1 MIVISKFIDK
11 YRGMSQ
17 AVKAAMV
24 YTIASF
30 TVQGIH
36 LITTPIFTRI
46 MSVDQIGVVSNYS
59 TWGSYFGTIIALG
72 LTSGAI
78 NIALKDYKNDRVGY
92 IKSSQTLVT
101 ISTVA
106 FALIT
111 ALLFP
116 YISGFIGLPW
126 YYMVLMFVTM
136 LFGFSQSFWMSWQR
150 YEYKYKAVGLVTI
163 SCSLLASVG
172 SLLTVIWAKKTAIE
186 DLAFVRLLS
195 YGAISLLFSVPIFI
209 YFLTRKKP
217 LFRKDYAVFSLT
229 IGLPMVVHSFSK
241 SLLSAS
247 DRIMINA
254 MEGSTALGLYSVLY
268 TVGSLSL
275 IVWESINSSFV
286 PYFFE
291 KLDAE
296 KNNTNDIKRIS
307 FSILVLFGAA
317 SFLFALFAP
326 EMVMIIG
333 GKKYM
338 EAVYVAPPVCAGIF
352 YIALYS
358 LYGNILMYYKKT
370 KYIMYCTLAA
380 ALFNIGS
387 NIILI
392 PIYGYIAAAYTTLF
406 SYMLMAAIYLFI
418 TKKIEDRQIYN
429 NRTFWLISA
438 VVVGL
443 CLCCNLLYFNAV
455 VRYLVIGIM
464 LISMLLLR
472 RPIITT
478 LKQLKKK

>member
-1 MIVISKFIDK
+1 MLILDK
-11 YRGMSQ
+11 LKSSSPTI
-17 AVKAAMV
+17 KAAAV

-36 LITTPIFTRI
+36 LITTPLFTRI
-46 MSVDQIGVVSNYS
+46 MSVEQIGVVSNYS
-59 TWGSYFGTIIALG
+59 TWSSYFGTIIALG

-101 ISTVA
+101 ISMVV
-106 FALIT
+106 FAIIT

-116 YISGFIGLPW
+116 YISVFIGLPW

-150 YEYKYKAVGLVTI
+150 YEYKYKAVGVVTV

-172 SLLTVIWAKKTAIE
+172 SILTVLWAKKFAIE

-195 YGAISLLFSVPIFI
+195 YGAISLLFSAPIFI

-247 DRIMINA
+247 DRVMINA

-275 IVWESINSSFV
+275 IIWDSIDASYV
-286 PYFFE
+286 PYMFE
-291 KLDAE
+291 KLDKGDEHKIDVKKVSA
-296 KNNTNDIKRIS
+296 
-307 FSILVLFGAA
+307 ILLFLFGIV
-317 SFLFALFAP
+317 SLLFSLFAP
-326 EMVMIIG
+326 EMVWIIG
-333 GKKYM
+333 GEQYM
-338 EAVYVAPPVCAGIF
+338 TAVYVAPPVAVGIF
-352 YIALYS
+352 FIAMYN
-358 LYGNILMYYKKT
+358 LYGDVLMYFKKT
-370 KYIMYCTLAA
+370 KYVMYCTLTAA
-380 ALFNIGS
+380 VFNVVT
-387 NIILI
+387 NIIFI
-392 PIYGYIAAAYTTLF
+392 PKWGYIAAAYTTLA
-406 SYMLMAAIYLFI
+406 SYALLAFIYYVVAN
-418 TKKIEDRQIYN
+418 KIAKEKIYN
-429 NRTFWLISA
+429 NGLFWAISLIVA
-438 VVVGL
+438 IA
-443 CLCCNLLYFNAV
+443 CLLCNLLYANTTIRYV
-455 VRYLVIGIM
+455 VIAIMLVLVIVFHKRVIAIIK
-464 LISMLLLR
+464 LIR
-472 RPIITT
+472 N
-478 LKQLKKK
+478 K